1 MIGAVM
7 ISCKTS
13 TLSNGLRLVA
23 VEMSHLHSAE
33 IAVYVKAGGRNDTAE
48 KAGMA
53 HFLEHML
60 FRGTTDYPTTLELE
74 TAFEMIGGSV
84 NAATDEETT
93 CYFSRVHQQHVAK
106 GVAILASML
115 RRPLLSGL
123 ETEKRIII
131 EEALEDI
138 NEQGEEINTHNIA
151 SRLMWPGHPLGMPTI
166 GYLETIRG
174 IEVQDLSAY
183 LAHHYVPT
191 NAIAVVAGNVKGEE
205 FFAACESAFG
215 DWKCGDAPLQPTA
228 CHEQIEPQLK
238 FVTDSD
244 SQLHLQLAFRG
255 FSRLD
260 PRIMNLRL
268 LRRILCG
275 GGSSRLHISLRERLG
290 IVYSVDASIAA
301 YEETGAFAVELSTSP
316 ENLEKAVQEVLAE
329 TLALAKSAIPKEE
342 FERVRNSYFFDLE
355 FSRDSTYEMQ
365 VRYGWGELMGMVRS
379 IEDDYAEAAAIDI
392 GELQSTAAS
401 LFAPCNLNLVVVGP
415 WQESHRIAVESQ
427 VRKYCEMWGEQ
438 AVIQ

>member
-1 MIGAVM
+1 MI
-7 ISCKTS
+7 ICKTT
-13 TLSNGLRLVA
+13 TLPNGLRLVA
-23 VEMSHLHSAE
+23 VEMPHLHSAE
-33 IAVYVKAGGRNDTAE
+33 IAVYVKAGGRNDTKE
-48 KAGMA
+48 QAGIA

-60 FRGTTDYPTTLELE
+60 FRGTADYPTTLELE
-74 TAFEMIGGSV
+74 TAFEAIGGSV
-84 NAATDEETT
+84 NASTDEETT
-93 CYFSRVHQQHVAK
+93 CFFSRVHPQHMSK
-106 GVAILASML
+106 GIDILASML

-151 SRLMWPGHPLGMPTI
+151 SRLLWPDHPLGMPTI
-166 GYLETIRG
+166 GYLDTIRG
-174 IEVQDLSAY
+174 ITVKDLADY
-183 LAHHYVPT
+183 HAHHYLPA
-191 NAIAVVAGNVKGEE
+191 NAVAVVAGAVNGEK

-215 DWKCGDAPLQPTA
+215 DWDRGDIPFQSTAGHGQLQP
-228 CHEQIEPQLK
+228 QLS

-255 FSRLD
+255 FARQD

-301 YEETGAFAVELSTSP
+301 YEETGAFAIELSTSP

-329 TLALAKSAIPKEE
+329 TLSLASVAIPPEE

-355 FSRDSTYEMQ
+355 YSRDSTYEMQ

-379 IEDDYAEAAAIDI
+379 IEQDYAEAAALDAAA
-392 GELQSTAAS
+392 LQSTAAA

-415 WQESHRIAVESQ
+415 WQDIHRNSVEQQ
-427 VRKYCEMWGEQ
+427 VAEYCSRWHDNSAG
-438 AVIQ
+438 

>member
-1 MIGAVM
+1 M

-13 TLSNGLRLVA
+13 SLSNGLRLVA
-23 VEMSHLHSAE
+23 VEMPHLHSAE
-33 IAVYVKAGGRNDTAE
+33 IAVYVKAGGRNDSPDQ
-48 KAGMA
+48 AGIA

-60 FRGTTDYPTTLELE
+60 FRGTADYPTTLELE
-74 TAFEMIGGSV
+74 TAFEEIGGSV
-84 NAATDEETT
+84 NASTDEETT
-93 CYFSRVHQQHVAK
+93 CYFSRVHPEHVRK
-106 GVAILASML
+106 GMDILASML

-138 NEQGEEINTHNIA
+138 NEQGEEINTHNIS

-166 GYLETIRG
+166 GSLETIRK
-174 IEVQDLSAY
+174 ISEKELAAY
-183 LAHHYVPT
+183 LALHYVPS
-191 NAIAVVAGNVKGEE
+191 NAVAVVAGAVNGEE

-215 DWKCGDAPLQPTA
+215 DWSRGDIPHQIPAD
-228 CHEQIEPQLK
+228 HEQTAPQLK

-301 YEETGAFAVELSTSP
+301 YEETGAFAIELSTSP

-329 TLALAKSAIPKEE
+329 SLLLSSTSIPLDE
-342 FERVRNSYFFDLE
+342 FERVRNSYYFDLE
-355 FSRDSTYEMQ
+355 YSRDSTYEMQ

-379 IEDDYAEAAAIDI
+379 IEDDYAEASALDTEA
-392 GELQSTAAS
+392 LRATAAS
-401 LFAPCNLNLVVVGP
+401 LFAPENLNLIVVGP
-415 WQESHRIAVESQ
+415 WQDTHRSAVDSL
-427 VRKYCEMWGEQ
+427 VKSYCEDWKNRK
-438 AVIQ
+438 

>member
-1 MIGAVM
+1 MIK
-7 ISCKTS
+7 CKTS
-13 TLSNGLRLVA
+13 SLSNGLRLVA
-23 VEMSHLHSAE
+23 VEMPHLHSAE
-33 IAVYVKAGGRNDTAE
+33 IAIYVKAGGRNDTRE

-60 FRGTTDYPTTLELE
+60 FRGTVDYPTTLDLE
-74 TAFEMIGGSV
+74 TAFEAIGGSV

-93 CYFSRVHQQHVAK
+93 CFFSRVHPEHVAK
-106 GVAILASML
+106 GTAMLASML

-123 ETEKRIII
+123 DTEKRIIV

-166 GYLETIRG
+166 GYLDTIRG
-174 IEVQDLSAY
+174 ITIDDLNQY
-183 LAHHYVPT
+183 LGHHYVPA
-191 NAIAVVAGNVKGEE
+191 NAVAVVAGNVSGED
-205 FFAACESAFG
+205 FFAACENAFG
-215 DWKCGDAPLQPTA
+215 DWARGDVPHQEPA
-228 CHEQIEPQLK
+228 CHEQVEPQLQL
-238 FVTDSD
+238 VTDSD

-260 PRIMNLRL
+260 KRIMSLRL

-301 YEETGAFAVELSTSP
+301 YEETGAFSIELSTSP
-316 ENLEKAVQEVLAE
+316 ENLEKAVEEVLAE
-329 TLALAKSAIPKEE
+329 TLALAFGTIPEDE

-355 FSRDSTYEMQ
+355 YSRDSTYEMQ
-365 VRYGWGELMGMVRS
+365 VRYGWGELMGLVRS
-379 IEDDYAEAAAIDI
+379 IEEDYSEAAALNIAD
-392 GELQSTAAS
+392 LKAAAAV
-401 LFAPCNLNLVVVGP
+401 LFAPGNLNLVVVGP
-415 WQESHRIAVESQ
+415 WQKTHQDAVQRLVSS
-427 VRKYCEMWGEQ
+427 YCKAWQEKQ
-438 AVIQ
+438 ALIR